1 MANVEALRSGRHLV
15 ARLCFL
21 QLFQPQ
27 KKNVCFNFQLQGLFP
42 HCRALCGPSFPEN
55 YFDGILWK
63 VAGAALPDFVPIV
76 LTIVVCEYA
85 A

>member
-1 MANVEALRSGRHLV
+1 MANVEALRSGRPLLH
-15 ARLCFL
+15 AFAFSNCSNR
-21 QLFQPQ
+21 